1 MSRATEWITV
11 QVLLQGVIGHELV
24 HQQSLI
30 PVRAIPNKID
40 EIRMVE
46 EAEHQHFDQELSV
59 ALHAVPVELLD
70 CHDLAARKQN
80 QCSADKKKKKQAFCF
95 ILYFTWPLSRV
106 PLYTLPKPP
115 SPSRQSGVKWLVAM
129 ASSRNVK
136 LCAWMLP
143 PALAVAVAVAG
154 AVTGLGDSF
163 GLTGGSAQ
171 IRMDVIW

>member
-1 MSRATEWITV
+1 M

-80 QCSADKKKKKQAFCF
+80 QCSADKKKKTSVLFYF
-95 ILYFTWPLSRV
+95 IFYLAALEGTFVHS
-106 PLYTLPKPP
+106 
-115 SPSRQSGVKWLVAM
+115 SE
-129 ASSRNVK
+129 AS
-136 LCAWMLP
+136 
-143 PALAVAVAVAG
+143 LA
-154 AVTGLGDSF
+154 
-163 GLTGGSAQ
+163 Q
-171 IRMDVIW
+171 